1 MVQQAVTPP
10 RPATQSPVMVAGP
23 PQPMAPPM
31 QGQPLYAPSYVV
43 PVSMTSMTPT
53 VVQTTQQ
60 PRFDHRKRAVV
71 SVQPRAEFNPTAAAA
86 AAAATGQPLLAA
98 QPTAMQANTP
108 QYTVQYNVMTQQGA
122 ALGAQPGSMPQM
134 VPMPPTAGAGTR
146 MMAPPVQ
153 AGQQSHEAQGQNTIY
168 GKKNNTMH

>member
-1 MVQQAVTPP
+1 MKSVVCSISESQFSCLVTF
-10 RPATQSPVMVAGP
+10 A
-23 PQPMAPPM
+23 
-31 QGQPLYAPSYVV
+31 
-43 PVSMTSMTPT
+43 
-53 VVQTTQQ
+53 
-60 PRFDHRKRAVV
+60 AVV

-122 ALGAQPGSMPQM
+122 AAALGAQPGSMPQM
-134 VPMPPTAGAGTR
+134 VPMPPTAGATTR

-168 GKKNNTMH
+168 GKNCNYYIKK